1 MLALSCGDC
10 LGNIPHRESIAEFV
24 RFSNN
29 DDVFDLAA
37 LITVTSPIYE
47 LHLKNLETINATGCS
62 FFLQTYCI
70 KYMKSQCKNSL
81 SFSPHHHIS
90 NKVSAK

>member
-62 FFLQTYCI
+62 FFFANVLHQI
-70 KYMKSQCKNSL
+70 
-81 SFSPHHHIS
+81 HEIS
-90 NKVSAK
+90 MQEFAIVFTSSSYI